1 MAMPQVKRLYGPPL
15 YRRGAL
21 STRLDA
27 PRFSNRRIVS
37 TSPRSVAHDDATTPD
52 PAPIRRAELDRTAA
66 AAQDTT
72 PPAEVLR
79 AQLDAL
85 MEVAPV
91 GVWISEDAG
100 CERVEG
106 NAEAY
111 RQMRITGADGAQETS
126 VWHRPTGFEVLIDGQ
141 PVAAHDLP
149 MQQAAREGRTFRD
162 VHLELRFTDGTRSTL
177 RVSCVP
183 VFDATGRPAGM
194 VASSVEVSRPSG
206 DGSTDQREEP
216 STELARRTSELRETY
231 DRVRDFERLALTG
244 TIASGLGHD
253 LGNLL
258 LPLRLR
264 LDALRRM
271 MLPKEAR
278 SDIAAIEAA
287 VNHLQQLSAGLR
299 WLAADAGTG
308 TDGGARTRLRQ
319 WIQECE
325 HAFRELLPSEAQFTV
340 DVPTGLPAVRISQV
354 ALSHAVSNLLQNA
367 GQALRGRQDG
377 EVQLSASLSADGGM
391 VLISVSD
398 NGPGLD
404 EEGMDRCFEPFFTT
418 KKRQISTGLGLAV
431 VRSLARRAGGDA
443 TVTSASGEGAT
454 FTFTVPIA
462 RNDVDTGAAGPE
474 SRAVITVNGARR
486 RALFRTILNHDGFE
500 ITPAEEASDVEKGV
514 WVSDLTA
521 PGNLE
526 SLRSF
531 VEAGPQRW
539 ALVVGQ
545 ESEDLKHP
553 RMIHAGGFD
562 DIPALRAALEQ
573 VVQTESARTH
583 ADV

>member
-1 MAMPQVKRLYGPPL
+1 MPVA
-15 YRRGAL
+15 AL
-21 STRLDA
+21 Q
-27 PRFSNRRIVS
+27 
-37 TSPRSVAHDDATTPD
+37 
-52 PAPIRRAELDRTAA
+52 AA
-66 AAQDTT
+66 SAAD
-72 PPAEVLR
+72 VMR

-91 GVWISEDAG
+91 GVWISEDSA
-100 CERVEG
+100 CERVAG

-111 RQMRITGADGAQETS
+111 RQLRIADSSGSHETS
-126 VWHRPTGFEVLIDGQ
+126 VWHRPTNFEVIVDGH
-141 PVAAHDLP
+141 PVAPHDFP
-149 MQQAAREGRTFRD
+149 MQLAAREGRALRD
-162 VHLELRFTDGTRSTL
+162 VDLELRFKDGARSRL

-183 VFDATGRPAGM
+183 VFDPAGRPAGM
-194 VASSVEVSRPSG
+194 VATSVELSRPTG
-206 DGSTDQREEP
+206 GEPPDQRERP
-216 STELARRTSELRETY
+216 SADLARRTSELRQTY
-231 DRVRDFERLALTG
+231 DRVREFERLALTG

-264 LDALRRM
+264 LDALRGM
-271 MLPKEAR
+271 TLPNEAR

-319 WIQECE
+319 WIQESE
-325 HAFRELLPSEAQFTV
+325 PGFRELLPAAVQFSV
-340 DVPTGLPAVRISQV
+340 DIPTGLPAVRMSQA
-354 ALSHAVSNLLQNA
+354 ALTHAVSNLVQNA
-367 GQALRGRQDG
+367 GQALRGRPDG
-377 EVQLSASLSADGGM
+377 VIQLSASLSADGGT
-391 VLISVSD
+391 VLLAVSD

-404 EEGMDRCFEPFFTT
+404 EEGRERCFEPFFTT

-454 FTFTVPIA
+454 FNFTVPVA
-462 RNDVDTGAAGPE
+462 RSEMDTGAPAPE
-474 SRAVITVNGARR
+474 SHAVITVHGARR
-486 RALFRTILNHDGFE
+486 RALLRTILNHDGFE
-500 ITPAEEASDVEKGV
+500 ITVPEDASDVEKGV
-514 WVSDLTA
+514 WVSDLTP

-531 VEAGPQRW
+531 VEPLPQRW
-539 ALVVGQ
+539 ALVVGHQ
-545 ESEDLKHP
+545 GDDFGHP
-553 RMIHAGGFD
+553 RIIHAGAFD

-573 VVQTESARTH
+573 VIQNESARTH
-583 ADV
+583 ADG

>member
-1 MAMPQVKRLYGPPL
+1 MALPQVKRLYGPPL

-37 TSPRSVAHDDATTPD
+37 TSPRSVADHGATNPD
-52 PAPIRRAELDRTAA
+52 PAPIHRAELDRTAA
-66 AAQDTT
+66 VAQDTT
-72 PPAEVLR
+72 PAADMLR

-91 GVWISEDAG
+91 GVWVSMDAG
-100 CERVEG
+100 CECVDG
-106 NAEAY
+106 NAEAC
-111 RQMRITGADGAQETS
+111 RQLRLEGTDGVRTS
-126 VWHRPTGFEVLIDGQ
+126 VWHRPAGFDVFIDGQ
-141 PVAAHDLP
+141 PVAARDLP

-162 VHLELRFTDGTRSTL
+162 VHLELRFKEGTRSHL

-194 VASSVEVSRPSG
+194 VASSVEVSRPSAA
-206 DGSTDQREEP
+206 GSTDQREEP
-216 STELARRTSELRETY
+216 STQLARRTSELRETY
-231 DRVRDFERLALTG
+231 DRVRDFERLALTS

-271 MLPKEAR
+271 TLPNEAR

-325 HAFRELLPSEAQFTV
+325 QAFRELLPSEVQFSV

-354 ALSHAVSNLLQNA
+354 ALSHAVSSLLQNA

-377 EVQLSASLSADGGM
+377 VVQLSATLSADGGM
-391 VLISVSD
+391 VLLSVSD

-404 EEGMDRCFEPFFTT
+404 EEGTERCFEPFFTT

-443 TVTSASGEGAT
+443 TVMSASGEGAT

-462 RNDVDTGAAGPE
+462 RNEVDTGSAGPE
-474 SRAVITVNGARR
+474 SRAVITVHGARR

-500 ITPAEEASDVEKGV
+500 ITVAEDASDVEKGV

-539 ALVVGQ
+539 ALVVGH
-545 ESEDLKHP
+545 EGEDLTHP

-562 DIPALRAALEQ
+562 DIPALRAALEH

-583 ADV
+583 ADG

>member
-1 MAMPQVKRLYGPPL
+1 
-15 YRRGAL
+15 
-21 STRLDA
+21 
-27 PRFSNRRIVS
+27 
-37 TSPRSVAHDDATTPD
+37 
-52 PAPIRRAELDRTAA
+52 
-66 AAQDTT
+66 
-72 PPAEVLR
+72 
-79 AQLDAL
+79 

-100 CERVEG
+100 CERVDG

-111 RQMRITGADGAQETS
+111 RQLRIAGTNGSRDAS
-126 VWHRPTGFEVLIDGQ
+126 VWHRPESFDVFIDGH
-141 PVAAHDLP
+141 PVAPHDLP

-162 VHLELRFTDGTRSTL
+162 VDLELRFKDGGRSQL

-194 VASSVEVSRPSG
+194 VASSVEVSRPRTAE
-206 DGSTDQREEP
+206 STDKREAP
-216 STELARRTSELRETY
+216 SAELARRTSELRETY

-271 MLPKEAR
+271 TLPNEAR
-278 SDIAAIEAA
+278 SDIAAIEVA

-299 WLAADAGTG
+299 WLAADSGTG

-319 WIQECE
+319 WIKECE
-325 HAFRELLPSEAQFTV
+325 HAFRELLPS
-340 DVPTGLPAVRISQV
+340 DVRFSVEIPSGLPAVRISQV
-354 ALSHAVSNLLQNA
+354 ALTHAVSNLVQNA

-377 EVQLSASLSADGGM
+377 VVQLRADLSPDGGV
-391 VLISVSD
+391 VLLSVSD

-404 EEGMDRCFEPFFTT
+404 EEGMERCFEPFFTT

-454 FTFTVPIA
+454 FTFSVPVA
-462 RNDVDTGAAGPE
+462 RNERDTGAPAPE
-474 SRAVITVNGARR
+474 SRAVITVHGARR
-486 RALFRTILNHDGFE
+486 RALLRTILNHDGFE
-500 ITPAEEASDVEKGV
+500 ITGADDASEVEKGV
-514 WVSDLTA
+514 WVSDLTP

-539 ALVVGQ
+539 ALVVGH
-545 ESEDLKHP
+545 EGDTFRHA
-553 RMIHAGGFD
+553 RIVHAGAFD
-562 DIPALRAALEQ
+562 DIPALRAALEHI
-573 VVQTESARTH
+573 VQTESAQSH
-583 ADV
+583 ADD